1 MSSAVIRWDTTI
13 GFVYMFTV
21 FVNGTFDLFDGHF
34 DRQNV
39 QSILPIKV
47 SITTDSIGFFHNSKP
62 MVAQFAQ
69 LAKLAQLVQMAQ
81 LS

>member
-1 MSSAVIRWDTTI
+1 MDTLT
-13 GFVYMFTV
+13 
-21 FVNGTFDLFDGHF
+21 
-34 DRQNV
+34 DRMDV

-47 SITTDSIGFFHNSKP
+47 SITTDTIGFFHNSKP
-62 MVAQFAQ
+62 MVVQFAQ